1 MTVPAPAAFTHAPER
16 LRLLFCDHLSI
27 ARGKYIPWRE
37 GRGGAARFCR
47 GTFGVTF
54 EKELIPA
61 PGAAV
66 LEGLPDM
73 EAVFQADDVRPG
85 WQPRTRMAVGD
96 LKANDGSPLPMCG
109 RSALKRAV
117 ADWQALGYTPMVGI
131 ELEAYVF
138 QIGADGSLKPYD
150 TPSAHVYATGPF
162 ADPAG
167 FTDALWERAG
177 AAGFR
182 IDSMNTEYDSP
193 QFELTLTYDHAVRA
207 VDDIF
212 LFRLLARE
220 VAFEH
225 GLLLTFMPKPILTQG
240 GSGVHV
246 NFSLNDAQGRN
257 AISGGPDAS
266 QFNEL
271 TLACTAGLMRHHKA
285 LAGLLAP
292 SANSYQRLQPASLSG
307 FWQNWA
313 VDHRGVT
320 VRLSPDP
327 GPAARIEH
335 RMGDACAN
343 PYTHTA
349 AVLQAARL
357 GWQHRYPLQAHETG
371 DCLENKDATDSVSA
385 DLAGALDALEADTAL
400 VQAVGEG
407 LVANHVGIKRHEI
420 NRTSALEG
428 DALRDHYIR
437 FI

>member
-1 MTVPAPAAFTHAPER
+1 MTSNDHER
-16 LRLLFCDHLSI
+16 LRVLFCDHLAI
-27 ARGKYIPWRE
+27 ARGKYVTLKP
-37 GRGGAARFCR
+37 GQSGGARFCR

-61 PGAAV
+61 PGAMV
-66 LEGLPDM
+66 MEGLPDM
-73 EAVFQADDVRPG
+73 EAAYTAEDIRPG
-85 WQPRTRMAVGD
+85 WQPFTKVAIGD

-117 ADWQALGYTPMVGI
+117 TDWQSMGYEPMVGI
-131 ELEAYVF
+131 ELEAFAF
-138 QIGADGSLKPYD
+138 QIESDGSLKPYE
-150 TPSAHVYATGPF
+150 TPAAHVYATGPF
-162 ADPAG
+162 ADPRG
-167 FTDALWERAG
+167 FTDALWEKAT

-182 IDSMNTEYDSP
+182 IDSMNTEYDAP
-193 QFELTLTYDHAVRA
+193 QFEFTLTYDRAVKA

-220 VAFEH
+220 VAFQH
-225 GLLLTFMPKPILTQG
+225 GIVLTFMPKPILTVG
-240 GSGVHV
+240 GSGVHI
-246 NFSLNDAQGRN
+246 NFSLQDEKGHNT
-257 AISGGPDAS
+257 ISGGHDAS
-266 QFNEL
+266 HFNAL
-271 TLACTAGLMRHHKA
+271 TLGSTAGLMKHHQA

-320 VRLSPDP
+320 VRLSAEA
-327 GPAARIEH
+327 GPSARIEH
-335 RMGDACAN
+335 RMGDATAN

-357 GWQHRYPLQAHETG
+357 GVVNAYPLQPIETG
-371 DCLENKDATDSVSA
+371 DCLENKDATHSVA
-385 DLAGALDALEADTAL
+385 ENLGGALDALEADTAL
-400 VQAVGEG
+400 TQAIGEG

-420 NRTSALEG
+420 ERTASLEG
-428 DALRDHYIR
+428 DALRDYYIR

>member
-1 MTVPAPAAFTHAPER
+1 VSTNTPER
-16 LRLLFCDHLSI
+16 LRLLFCDHLAI
-27 ARGKYIPWRE
+27 ARGKYIPLRA
-37 GRGGAARFCR
+37 RKAGGAKFCR
-47 GTFGVTF
+47 GTFGVTY

-66 LEGLPDM
+66 LDGLPDM
-73 EAVFQADDVRPG
+73 EAVYSASDIRPG
-85 WQPRTRMAVGD
+85 WQAFTKIAIGD

-109 RSALKRAV
+109 RTALKRAA
-117 ADWQALGYTPMVGI
+117 ADWKTLGYDAMVGI
-131 ELEAYVF
+131 ELEAFAF
-138 QIGADGSLKPYD
+138 QIEPDGSLKPYD

-162 ADPAG
+162 ADPRG
-167 FTDALWERAG
+167 FTDTLWEKAT

-193 QFELTLTYDHAVRA
+193 QYELTLTYDHAVKA

-220 VAFEH
+220 VAFQH
-225 GLLLTFMPKPILTQG
+225 GLVLTFLPKPIAALG
-240 GSGVHV
+240 GSGVHI
-246 NFSLNDAQGRN
+246 NFSLRDKKGKNQ
-257 AISGGPDAS
+257 ISGGHDAS
-266 QFNEL
+266 RFNKL
-271 TLACTAGLMRHHKA
+271 TRSCTAGLMHHHQA

-292 SANSYQRLQPASLSG
+292 SVNSYQRLKPASLSG

-320 VRLSPDP
+320 VRLSAES

-357 GWQHRYPLQAHETG
+357 GFTQGYDLQPAETG
-371 DCLENKDATDSVSA
+371 DCLENKDATQSVPET
-385 DLAGALDALEADTAL
+385 LAAALDALEADHAL
-400 VQAVGEG
+400 VSAVGEG

-420 NRTSALEG
+420 ERTAKLEG
-428 DALRDHYIR
+428 DALRDYYIR
-437 FI
+437 YI